1 MRNRGQREIKGKRDT
16 ATIGSPAQP
25 KETGGK
31 TMANNWKVRPL
42 TAGDAEAICEI
53 CSEDLGYPCTVEL
66 VKSKIAGLDSAR
78 EAAFVAL
85 SDDKCIGYIHV
96 EKYDTLYF
104 ETMANILGIVVRKN
118 CQAGGAGTAL
128 LQAAEGWAKDRGITL
143 MHVISGATRTGAH
156 AFYESR
162 GYVFGKMQKNF
173 SKRLS

>member
-1 MRNRGQREIKGKRDT
+1 MRNRGRREIKGKRDT
-16 ATIGSPAQP
+16 AIIRSPAQP

-42 TAGDAEAICEI
+42 TAGDAEAICKI

-78 EAAFVAL
+78 EAVFVAL

-104 ETMANILGIVVRKN
+104 ETMANILGIAVRKN
-118 CQAGGAGTAL
+118 C
-128 LQAAEGWAKDRGITL
+128 QAAEGWAKDRGITL
-143 MHVISGATRTGAH
+143 MRVISGATRTGAH

-173 SKRLS
+173 SKRLP